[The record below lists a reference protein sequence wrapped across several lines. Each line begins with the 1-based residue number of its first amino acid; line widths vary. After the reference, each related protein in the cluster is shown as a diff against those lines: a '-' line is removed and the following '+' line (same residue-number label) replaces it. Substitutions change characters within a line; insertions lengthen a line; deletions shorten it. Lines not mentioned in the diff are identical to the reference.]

1 MNNPFSVEKAI
12 QKYQQMAKDAL
23 SAGDQVL
30 SENYLQH
37 ADYYGRRLSE
47 LNLKFKENNPQK
59 NINKESNLENNKISN
74 KPENV

>member
-1 MNNPFSVEKAI
+1 MNNPFSVEKTI

-47 LNLKFKENNPQK
+47 LNLKFKENNSQK
-59 NINKESNLENNKISN
+59 NVNKEPDLENNKISN
-74 KPENV
+74 KTENI